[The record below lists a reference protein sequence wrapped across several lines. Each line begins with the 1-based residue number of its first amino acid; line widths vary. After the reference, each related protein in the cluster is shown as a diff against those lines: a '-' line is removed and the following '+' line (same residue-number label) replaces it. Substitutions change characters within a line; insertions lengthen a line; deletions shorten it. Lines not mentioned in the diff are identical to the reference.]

1 METLKFKTNIMCG
14 SCINT
19 VAPVL
24 NKIPAIKTWKVDTTT
39 PSKIL
44 SIETDDT
51 QIIEEIL
58 TSLNNVGYNAEQL

>member
-19 VAPVL
+19 VTPAL
-24 NKIPAIKTWKVDTTT
+24 NNISAIKTWKVDTAS

-44 SIETDDT
+44 SIETDDA
-51 QIIEEIL
+51 QITEQIL
-58 TSLNNVGYNAEQL
+58 NSLKHVGYKAEQL

>member
-19 VAPVL
+19 VTPEL
-24 NKIPAIKTWKVDTTT
+24 NNISAIKTWKVDTTS

-44 SIETDDT
+44 SIETDDA
-51 QIIEEIL
+51 QITEQVL
-58 TSLNNVGYNAEQL
+58 NSLNKLGYKAEQL